1 MSEQKM
7 VDIAVIGGGINGC
20 GIARD
25 AAGRGLTVLLAE
37 QNDLSSGTSSA
48 STKLIHGGLRY
59 LEHFEFRLVR
69 ESLQERE
76 VLMGMAPHL
85 IHPLRF
91 VLPHHKEL
99 RPPWL
104 IRLGLFLYD
113 HLGKRTLLPP
123 SRQVSL
129 KRTEVGSPL
138 KPGFTKGFEYSDCWV
153 DDARLVVV
161 TAMDAAARGADI
173 RVHTEMRSARRE
185 GGRWKVEL
193 LDKRTGNTEVIE
205 AKVLVN
211 ATGPW
216 ISQVI
221 SQRFRMESALK
232 TRLVQGS
239 HIVVPRI
246 FSHDRAYIFQNA
258 DRRIIFAIPYNEDF
272 TLIGTTDVDYQG
284 DPGAAAISKD
294 EIQYLCEAA
303 SEYFSVPIRPGEVT
317 WTYSGIRPLYGEAGT
332 AAQEATRDYILD
344 LQGGADSNQGGV
356 DAAQGG
362 AEEAPL
368 LNVFGGKITTYR
380 CLAEEALKLLK
391 ERIPGLGPAWTR
403 GVPLPGGDFPTDK
416 MGGMGGLLAGLASEF
431 PAFPP
436 ALIHRMAHAYGTRT
450 RDLLAGVENPDQ
462 MGHHFGTGLYEREVV
477 YLIEHE
483 WAASAADILW
493 RRSKLGLRMSSEEVR
508 GLDEWLQKHYPAL
521 TVPTDSTA
529 SVASVDSVA
538 R

>member
-7 VDIAVIGGGINGC
+7 YDIAVIGGGINGC

-25 AAGRGLTVLLAE
+25 AAGRGLSVLLAE

-76 VLMGMAPHL
+76 VLMGMAPHI

-91 VLPHHKEL
+91 VLPHHKDL
-99 RPPWL
+99 RPAWL
-104 IRLGLFLYD
+104 IRLGMFLYD
-113 HLGKRTLLPP
+113 HLGKRTILPP

-138 KPGFTKGFEYSDCWV
+138 KPGFTKGFEYSDCRV

-173 RVHTEMRSARRE
+173 RVRTEMRSARRE
-185 GGRWKVEL
+185 GDCWKVEL
-193 LDKRTGNTEVIE
+193 LDRRTGKTQVVE

-211 ATGPW
+211 AAGPW
-216 ISQVI
+216 ISEVI
-221 SQRFRMESALK
+221 YQRFSMESALK
-232 TRLVQGS
+232 TRLVRGS

-258 DRRIIFAIPYNEDF
+258 DLRIIFAIPYEEDF
-272 TLIGTTDVDYQG
+272 TLIGTTDVDYLG

-303 SEYFSVPIRPGEVT
+303 SEYFSVPIRPGDVT
-317 WTYSGIRPLYGEAGT
+317 WTFSGVRPLYGEAGT
-332 AAQEATRDYILD
+332 AAQEATRDYVLD
-344 LQGGADSNQGGV
+344 FQGGV
-356 DAAQGG
+356 DSAKGG
-362 AEEAPL
+362 AEEPPL
-368 LNVFGGKITTYR
+368 INVFGGKLTTYR
-380 CLAEEALKLLK
+380 RLAEEALKLLK
-391 ERIPGLGPAWTR
+391 GRIPGLGPAWTR
-403 GVPLPGGDFPTDK
+403 GVPLPGGDFPAD
-416 MGGMGGLLAGLASEF
+416 GMGGLVDGLASEF
-431 PAFPP
+431 PALPP
-436 ALIHRMAHAYGTRT
+436 ALIDRMAHAYGTRT
-450 RDLLAGVENPDQ
+450 RELLAGVENPEQ

-508 GLDEWLQKHYPAL
+508 GLDKWLKEHYPAL
-521 TVPTDSTA
+521 TVPGDSA
-529 SVASVDSVA
+529 DSANSVAIAASADSVA
-538 R
+538 G